1 MVTSRKETQMH
12 YQPTSGDSLPPIT
25 MVAYDYEEC
34 RGCGTRYDNCC
45 DSWPRCPACALPR
58 GYVRL
63 ATVPAARA
71 DEEKARLE
79 AGMREQDYC
88 IALKSGDQCALYCP
102 ERKRR

>member
-1 MVTSRKETQMH
+1 MVTSRKETQMP
-12 YQPTSGDSLPPIT
+12 YQPTSGDSLPPIGF
-25 MVAYDYEEC
+25 VK
-34 RGCGTRYDNCC
+34 
-45 DSWPRCPACALPR
+45 
-58 GYVRL
+58 V

-79 AGMREQDYC
+79 AGMREQEYC